1 MFDKILIAYRSEI
14 ACKRIC
20 RSLVMLRDQRLENPW
35 RTSTGTSRCKAR
47 ERACKSEK
55 FSKGSP

>member
-1 MFDKILIAYRSEI
+1 MFDKILIANRGEI

-20 RSLVMLRDQRLENPW
+20 RSPVMLRDQRLENPW
-35 RTSTGTSRCKAR
+35 RKHGNIPLQGKGAR
-47 ERACKSEK
+47 MQVGK